1 MEHLTKTLS
10 IVETDDG
17 DLALDLGN
25 ELCEQLGWNV
35 GDTIDWKDNGDGSWT
50 LTKIQA
56 PFTAP
61 GTQTQ

>member
-10 IVETDDG
+10 IVETDNG

-56 PFTAP
+56 TFTAP

>member
-50 LTKIQA
+50 LTKILVPLA
-56 PFTAP
+56 AP